1 MLLKMMKL
9 IKIYLSNMNKQSKQ
23 RLIQAAKEYAAERW
37 PSVPDHARAVPS
49 YTDNSANSLTRC
61 VIDWITLNGYQAER
75 ISNTGRYVDNR
86 KKVTD
91 VLGNTRE
98 IGSGKWIKGQ
108 GTAGTAD
115 ISATIRGRSVKI
127 EIKYGKDRQSEAQKK
142 YQESIERAGGI
153 YIIVKDFDS
162 FLDWYDGFI
171 LKY

>member
-1 MLLKMMKL
+1 MK
-9 IKIYLSNMNKQSKQ
+9 KESKE
-23 RLIQAAKEYAAERW
+23 RLMQAAINYAAERW

-61 VIDWITLNGYQAER
+61 VIDWINFNGYQAER
-75 ISNTGRYVDNR
+75 ISNTGKYIDNR

-91 VLGNTRE
+91 ILGNTRE

-108 GTAGTAD
+108 GTDGTAD

-142 YQESIERAGGI
+142 YQESIEKAGGI

-162 FLDWYDGFI
+162 FLVWYDEI
-171 LKY
+171 INKY